1 MNRKKVL
8 ALTAG
13 LVILAGAAVPGT
25 LAVEAD
31 SASAAGTVVVDA
43 GASEESAD
51 ASEGVANFAAA
62 AAAAVQSEDA
72 QAASAS
78 DSDGSGTGS
87 TQDGAVSEEGISGET
102 AAEGAAGVS
111 GAESTESASD
121 AASVTESVTD
131 NTTNSSNSSDITD
144 TTNGTAGEASD
155 KASDKTADKTSDK
168 TSADS
173 AADGVTGKKAD
184 TAKKAAETK
193 TCTCG
198 AAEGAAHQKGCP
210 LYVSAESFQHKDGCS
225 DECSDGACTC
235 GYHLYDRIMA
245 CDNIDDLWILIDN
258 ADDASIELLTD
269 EQNEAIDAKIEELE
283 PEPEPA
289 IVIEESDEIVPSEIG
304 YEYISFTDVAPLG
317 DPVTGGDE

>member
-8 ALTAG
+8 ALAAG

-72 QAASAS
+72 QAASVS

-87 TQDGAVSEEGISGET
+87 TQDGTASEGTSVET

-168 TSADS
+168 TT
-173 AADGVTGKKAD
+173 ADGVTGKTAD

-193 TCTCG
+193 TCSCG

-225 DECSDGACTC
+225 DECSDKDCTC
-235 GYHLYDRIMA
+235 GCHLYDRIMA

>member
-87 TQDGAVSEEGISGET
+87 TQDGTASEGTSVET
-102 AAEGAAGVS
+102 AAEGATGAS
-111 GAESTESASD
+111 GAASTEFASD
-121 AASVTESVTD
+121 AANVTESVTD
-131 NTTNSSNSSDITD
+131 NTTGSTNSSDITD

-168 TSADS
+168 TTADS

-198 AAEGAAHQKGCP
+198 AAEGAAHQEGCP

-225 DECSDGACTC
+225 DECSDKDCTC
-235 GYHLYDRIMA
+235 GCHLYDRIMA